1 MKKII
6 FVFAVVLTV
15 IGCKKNQLGGDAVI
29 EGTVMH
35 HEKVITDATVFIKFN
50 ATDQPST
57 DTNAYDAKVK
67 VDKDGYFKFNA
78 YKGKYFIYGYG
89 HDLTIAPPFIVN
101 GGKAIKLRSK
111 ETVSVTLFVTEGD

>member
-1 MKKII
+1 MKKILVI
-6 FVFAVVLTV
+6 LICVVT
-15 IGCKKNQLGGDAVI
+15 IISCKKNQLGGDAVI

-57 DTNAYDAKVK
+57 DTTAYDAKVR

-89 HDLTIAPPFIVN
+89 HDLAIAPPFIVN

-111 ETVSVTLFVTEGD
+111 ETVSVTLLVTEGD